1 MILEDIKVYI
11 CFIDLYVLP
20 MLNLEEMRK
29 VHLIQTI
36 AMMNMYRV
44 YDPRIPTTIS
54 ISKLYSLEYR
64 MDRIFE
70 KRASKEG

>member
-1 MILEDIKVYI
+1 
-11 CFIDLYVLP
+11 
-20 MLNLEEMRK
+20 
-29 VHLIQTI
+29 
-36 AMMNMYRV
+36 MNMYRV
-44 YDPRIPTTIS
+44 YDPRIPITIS